1 MIFWLTLAAMTAIT
15 LGFVAWPFV
24 FQTGAARSGGDLAI
38 YRDQLEEIE
47 RDRAAGLIA
56 PEESEAARIEVSRR
70 LLKAAGSEQ
79 KSAVKPAAG
88 AESGA
93 RRGVALGATIA
104 VVALLPA
111 GLYYT
116 LGAPGAML
124 PKAAM
129 AGGADKAGGAPTLED
144 MISQIETHLRRKPD
158 DARSWEVL
166 APVYMRL
173 GRYDDAIASWRNVI
187 RLSGDTAE
195 REENLGES
203 LVATADGVVTADAKA
218 AFDKALSLD
227 KDAVAARYYRGLA
240 AMQDGRRDDAA
251 RIWRDMLTSAP
262 PEATWTNTVRQ
273 SLDQLEGRTPERP
286 SAATGATSQ
295 PDARQM
301 QDVANAPPDQ
311 QTEMVRGMVAR
322 LAGKLKQNGDDPEGW
337 LRLVRSYG
345 VLGERDKAA
354 AAIAD
359 ARKALVA
366 DSEKLRRF
374 DEGLKTLDPQAN

>member
-1 MIFWLTLAAMTAIT
+1 MIFWLTLAAMTAVT

-24 FQTGAARSGGDLAI
+24 FQTGNARSGGDLAI

-47 RDRAAGLIA
+47 RDRATGLIA

-79 KSAVKPAAG
+79 KKAVEPAPG
-88 AESGA
+88 AEKGA
-93 RRGVALGATIA
+93 RRGMALGAAVA

-116 LGAPGAML
+116 LGAPGAMQ

-129 AGGADKAGGAPTLED
+129 TGGADKAGGAPTLED
-144 MISQIETHLRRKPD
+144 MIAQIETHLRRKPD

-173 GRYDDAIASWRNVI
+173 GRYDDAITSWRNVI

-240 AMQDGRRDDAA
+240 AMQDGRRDDAGK
-251 RIWRDMLTSAP
+251 IWRDMLASAP
-262 PEATWTNTVRQ
+262 PDATWTNTVRQ
-273 SLDQLEGRTPERP
+273 SLDQLEGRTPEP
-286 SAATGATSQ
+286 PAAAAGATGE
-295 PDARQM
+295 PDARKM
-301 QDVANAPPDQ
+301 QDAANAPPDQ
-311 QTEMVRGMVAR
+311 QNELVRGMVAKLAAR
-322 LAGKLKQNGDDPEGW
+322 LKLNGDDPQGW

-345 VLGERDKAA
+345 VLGEPDKAA

-366 DSEKLRRF
+366 DGEKLRRF